1 MSTLYIVGT
10 PIGNLEDISMRA
22 LRILGE
28 VDFILCE
35 DTRVTGKLLAHY
47 KINTPAISYHQHSD
61 EKKIDQILQLLAEGK
76 DLAMVADAGTPGIS
90 DPGGKL
96 VQAVIDKFNT
106 GEDDTRPVKIE
117 SVPGPSAVT
126 AALSISGI
134 PTDKFI
140 FMGFPPNKKGRQT
153 FLKKVIESEYPVV
166 VYESKYRIIKLLE
179 ELDKLNREIIKK
191 AENQEDEITNYLS
204 SAAFAKGGE
213 LRITNKY
220 KKAKFQ
226 KEDDKEKLIPV
237 TSVVVCRELSKMHET
252 VYRGELKNIIEKIK
266 QSQNDQKGEFVVI
279 IGK

>member
-1 MSTLYIVGT
+1 MSTLYIVAT

-47 KINTPAISYHQHSD
+47 NIKTPMISYHQHSD
-61 EKKIDQILQLLAEGK
+61 IKKTEHILDLLGK
-76 DLAMVADAGTPGIS
+76 GKNLALVSDAGTPGIS

-96 VQAVIDKFNT
+96 IQAVIDKF
-106 GEDDTRPVKIE
+106 GDDVEIE

-140 FMGFPPNKKGRQT
+140 FMGFPPHKKGRQT
-153 FLKKVIESEYPVV
+153 FIKKILESEWPVV
-166 VYESKYRIIKLLE
+166 VYESKHRIIKFLE
-179 ELDKLNREIIKK
+179 ELDKIADNRQQIVDED
-191 AENQEDEITNYLS
+191 EYEDEIKNY
-204 SAAFAKGGE
+204 K
-213 LRITNKY
+213 IKKQNKS
-220 KKAKFQ
+220 K
-226 KEDDKEKLIPV
+226 I

-252 VYRGELKNIIEKIK
+252 VYRGDIKTIIEKIK
-266 QSQNDQKGEFVVI
+266 NNKDDQKGEFVVI